1 MTRQHLIEQI
11 MREVYGGQPTDDA
24 SITNNLVNQYINQGI
39 GVAVKQNYKD
49 AISMDGI
56 GYVNNSFYTTFKG
69 ITISKDENFLWKIT
83 LPQVPLGVGKDE
95 GIANL
100 KLKSSDGKVS
110 IDLIPLSTN
119 QKGYAQS
126 MKPIPN
132 KVLYYIEGGN
142 AYILSTLLLFEYTAS
157 VTLMS
162 GGDSTNLSSQLN
174 VPDDY
179 IPTVIS
185 YVTQMLMA
193 QRKQPKD
200 AANDGAD
207 VA

>member
-1 MTRQHLIEQI
+1 MTRLHLIEQI
-11 MREVYGGQPTDDA
+11 MREVYGGMPTDDA
-24 SITNNLVNQYINQGI
+24 SITNSLVNQYINQGI
-39 GVAVKQNYKD
+39 GIAVKQNYKD
-49 AISMDGI
+49 AITMDGI

-69 ITISKDENFLWKIT
+69 IAVTQDENFLWKIT

-100 KLKSSDGKVS
+100 KLKSSDGMVS
-110 IDLIPLSTN
+110 IDLLPLSMN
-119 QKGYAQS
+119 QKSYATS
-126 MKPIPN
+126 MRAIPN
-132 KVLYYIEGGN
+132 RLLYYIEGGE
-142 AYILSTLLLFEYTAS
+142 AYILSTLLLFQYTAS

-162 GGDSTNLSSQLN
+162 GGDSTNLSSTLN

-200 AANDGAD
+200 LANDGVD
-207 VA
+207 VG